1 MNSQDLINLQEAYL
15 NIAENVST
23 GAGKRASRGGIAQ
36 RPSAREI
43 EEIKAAAKRK
53 PEPIPEEK
61 PRQKRKGIGIL
72 PSSGVGSR
80 DKVLRGG
87 YARTPHGIAQ
97 RRATELEKKGR
108 TEWRNLSN
116 EQLSSMAERE
126 RRIRAALKK
135 SKKWGTPEAAAEEVI
150 LGYLIDEGIADCLGS
165 AEIIL
170 ENMSDEWFDTILEA
184 KWGEQPAP
192 IDKMKKR
199 EEYYSKPGKMFKSWQ
214 DLDKPERIRKVREKM
229 SR

>member
-15 NIAENVST
+15 NIAENVSSGGGSRARSGT
-23 GAGKRASRGGIAQ
+23 GAGRAPIPQRVTAAQ
-36 RPSAREI
+36 AAEI
-43 EEIKAAAKRK
+43 RAAAKRK

-61 PRQKRKGIGIL
+61 PRQQRKGIGIL
-72 PSSGVGSR
+72 PSGGVGSR

-108 TEWRNLSN
+108 TEWRNLSD
-116 EQLSSMAERE
+116 EQLRSMSERE
-126 RRIRAALKK
+126 SRIRAALKK

-150 LGYLIDEGIADCLGS
+150 LGYLIDEGYADCLGS

-170 ENMSDEWFDTILEA
+170 ENMSDDWFDEILN
-184 KWGEQPAP
+184 
-192 IDKMKKR
+192 
-199 EEYYSKPGKMFKSWQ
+199 EY
-214 DLDKPERIRKVREKM
+214 I
-229 SR
+229 